1 MGFLILP
8 IGIIFK
14 LYYALFILRAV
25 LPWIPHNKEHPLLRP
40 VYQLTDPFLMQLRA
54 ALPPARI
61 GADVSPF
68 IAIFLLWILQK
79 VTFYILY
86 KILFMVGW

>member
-8 IGIIFK
+8 VSIVFK
-14 LYYALFILRAV
+14 LYYVLFILRAV
-25 LPWIPHNKEHPLLRP
+25 LPWIPHNKEHALLRP
-40 VYQLTDPFLMQLRA
+40 VYQLTDPFLAQLKA

-68 IAIFLLWILQK
+68 LAIFLLYILQK
-79 VTFYILY
+79 ATFYILY
-86 KILFMVGW
+86 KLIFMTGW